1 MKIAIFTR
9 TSTDKQTC
17 ENQVILLK
25 ELAEK
30 NNDEVV
36 RIYEETASAV
46 SKKRS
51 VLNEMLEDARK
62 RKFEKIYILSFDRLS
77 RSVKHLIETVQ
88 LLKEYKVDLYIHR
101 ENIDTNIAI
110 GEFMMNI
117 FGSLYQ
123 LERELIVE
131 RIKLGLNRAKKNG
144 KKLGR
149 KTVMNDDLRYK
160 IIQLRKKN
168 FGILRIAKQLKIG
181 TSTVY
186 NALG

>member
-36 RIYEETASAV
+36 KIYEETASAV
-46 SKKRS
+46 SSKRS

-77 RSVKHLIETVQ
+77 RTVKHLIETVQ
-88 LLKEYKVDLYIHR
+88 LLKQYKVNLYIHR
-101 ENIDTNIAI
+101 ENIDI
-110 GEFMMNI
+110 
-117 FGSLYQ
+117 
-123 LERELIVE
+123 
-131 RIKLGLNRAKKNG
+131 RA
-144 KKLGR
+144 R
-149 KTVMNDDLRYK
+149 PPPP
-160 IIQLRKKN
+160 
-168 FGILRIAKQLKIG
+168 
-181 TSTVY
+181 
-186 NALG
+186 